1 MIAATFTPDSE
12 PFTLWPKSGTGAGQV
27 ILLIGVFVFLTLVIF
42 AWAAFWRKPR
52 SRKHSYHGS
61 SDLENGGLPQ
71 RHKRRS
77 ALSRALF
84 GRKRRRRR
92 RSQGRERPVNPTLS
106 QVGGLPPRRDEQRPP
121 S

>member
-1 MIAATFTPDSE
+1 MSAAIFNPDSE
-12 PFTLWPKSGTGAGQV
+12 PFTLWPKSGTGPGQV
-27 ILLIGVFVFLTLVIF
+27 ILLIGVFVILTLAVF

-52 SRKHSYHGS
+52 SRKHSYHGA
-61 SDLENGGLPQ
+61 SDLENGGLPE
-71 RHKRRS
+71 RRKRRS

-92 RSQGRERPVNPTLS
+92 SQSRERPVNPTLS
-106 QVGGLPPRRDEQRPP
+106 QVGGLPPRREEERPL